1 MLDYKQENNVE
12 RICDITHELIATYG
26 LEEIKK
32 LNSESTNKYHT
43 LFYKLCEILDLSN
56 EIIDIE
62 IKSYS

>member
-1 MLDYKQENNVE
+1 MLNYKQENNIE

-32 LNSESTNKYHT
+32 LNPESTDKYHT
-43 LFYKLCEILDLSN
+43 LFYNLCKILDLCN